1 MPRGIQDSSKR
12 DFIKKRKIHQAQKGK
27 GASRQERSLESAS
40 KRPKSIKLRKIRK
53 EKCPQKFISPT
64 KKEKRKEKKARQAE
78 NPKGRFRQK
87 LGPKKKKKRKKKK
100 KAHQAENPKW
110 WSRQKLGPKKKRR
123 RRRKKKIFGRSYQV
137 GNLKMQPK
145 KRIILQDESLEVWFK
160 RNEHKNNC

>member
-12 DFIKKRKIHQAQKGK
+12 DFVKKGKIHQAQKGTS
-27 GASRQERSLESAS
+27 ASRQERSLESAS

-78 NPKGRFRQK
+78 NPK
-87 LGPKKKKKRKKKK
+87 
-100 KAHQAENPKW
+100 W

-123 RRRKKKIFGRSYQV
+123 RRRRKKKFGRSYQV